1 MSVPHSATYPAGAN
15 AGSRKKRLKGFLRS
29 VGLRHSVI
37 LSAAMM
43 VAGGLDYLVNVQA
56 GRWLPPVE
64 FGVFFSVTAIV
75 QVILLLSISIR
86 VVVGFY
92 TAKLYVTRGG
102 NDGVA
107 GFVQQA
113 WSWSWKWGLP
123 GTLLLAVLSPYLAP
137 LLRLSNA
144 WPLWAASP
152 MVLLLFLRETVSGA
166 LQGTQSFAS
175 LGIMQIAQACCRLL
189 FLALVTAIGW
199 RAAGA
204 IFAQPLSCAIGVGLA
219 LCCLHRWLQKPI
231 EHVTRRVSL
240 HFSSYTFLGLGI
252 FALITNLDALF
263 VKHFFSPQAAGNY
276 APVFT
281 LAKVSLFL
289 PWAIGIILIPKV
301 TERRAAGQDLRPLLF
316 ASLAGAMLPGLILT
330 ALYFLFPRQLVTV
343 IFTGAYQNPGIVLAL
358 ANFASTLF
366 AGMNIWL
373 NYALALE
380 RPAFVYALT
389 GVVLLQMMGLFFF
402 GRDNLIGMTLAMIF
416 AGVIGNLA
424 GVMTTVLVASE
435 PKKSLANYATSSAV
449 YGVESE

>member
-1 MSVPHSATYPAGAN
+1 
-15 AGSRKKRLKGFLRS
+15 
-29 VGLRHSVI
+29 
-37 LSAAMM
+37 MM

-102 NDGVA
+102 DDGVA

-123 GTLLLAVLSPYLAP
+123 GTLLLAVLSPFLAP

-144 WPLWAASP
+144 RPLWAASP

-175 LGIMQIAQACCRLL
+175 LGIMQIAQACFRLL
-189 FLALVTAIGW
+189 FLAVVTAVGW

-204 IFAQPLSCAIGVGLA
+204 ILAQPLSCAIGVGIA
-219 LCCLHRWLQKPI
+219 LWCLQRWFRNPI

-240 HFSSYTFLGLGI
+240 HFTSYTFVGLGI
-252 FALITNLDALF
+252 FAVTTNLDAVF

-281 LAKVSLFL
+281 LAKISLFL

-316 ASLAGAMLPGLILT
+316 ASLAGAMVPGLFLT
-330 ALYFLFPRQLVTV
+330 TLYFLFPGHLVTA
-343 IFTGAYQNPGIVLAL
+343 IFTGAYHNPGIVLAL

-389 GVVLLQMMGLFFF
+389 GVVLVQVMGMLLF

-416 AGVIGNLA
+416 AGLIGNVA
-424 GVMTTVLVASE
+424 GMMTTVFIAPEQKPSI
-435 PKKSLANYATSSAV
+435 PHYATSPAV
-449 YGVESE
+449 YEIESK